1 MRLSR
6 GFWQTYKESP
16 ADAQIPSHRL
26 MLRAGLVHKAA
37 AGLYNQLPMGRRSI
51 RKIEEIVRQE
61 MDRAGAFELLASV
74 VTPGDLWRES
84 GRWEK
89 MGDEL
94 LSFKDKSGA
103 DLCLSPTNEEA
114 VSDIFRKS
122 VKSYKQLPLNLYQIN
137 TKFRDELRPRFGLM
151 RAREFVMK
159 DAYSFDIDQQ
169 GMDASYQAM
178 YRAYCAIFERCGL
191 DFVAVEADAG
201 NMAGGDSQTHE
212 FQVLADTGED
222 QIVCVPQLGQDG
234 YAANRER
241 AETVRQVPD
250 FDFAKTALQS
260 ISTPG
265 TDTIKKV
272 CDFLGKPPHHA
283 LKALVYSYLA
293 EGEEKIVL
301 LQLLGDDELSETKLK
316 NYLGGE
322 PVAPATDA
330 LLERHRLPKGYI
342 GAAKMPSPLR
352 VIFDRAVNLDAS
364 YVAGACQSD
373 THFQGVI
380 PSRDV
385 ADFEVADL
393 RLAREG
399 DLTPDGKES
408 VTIKR
413 GIEVGHIF
421 QLGDLYSK
429 ALKVSVLDKNGRAT
443 APLMGCYGIGVT
455 RIIAAVIEQHH
466 DDKGIVWP
474 KSIAPYDLSLVLVGK
489 SESIKKK
496 GEEIYQNLQAA
507 GLDVLYDDRD
517 AGAGFKFKDAELLGL
532 PLTVVLGEKTFNAS
546 GELEIIT
553 RKNLQKTLVGESQLT
568 DKVCQLHR
576 TAF

>member
-1 MRLSR
+1 MNCSR
-6 GFWQTYKESP
+6 
-16 ADAQIPSHRL
+16 
-26 MLRAGLVHKAA
+26 
-37 AGLYNQLPMGRRSI
+37 
-51 RKIEEIVRQE
+51 
-61 MDRAGAFELLASV
+61 
-74 VTPGDLWRES
+74 
-84 GRWEK
+84 
-89 MGDEL
+89 
-94 LSFKDKSGA
+94 FKDKSGA

-159 DAYSFDIDQQ
+159 DAYSFDIDRAS
-169 GMDASYQAM
+169 MDASYQAM
-178 YRAYCAIFERCGL
+178 YRAYCTVFERCGL
-191 DFVAVEADAG
+191 TFVAVEADAG

-222 QIVCVPQLGQDG
+222 QIVYGPKSG
-234 YAANRER
+234 YAANREK
-241 AETVRQVPD
+241 AETLREVPD
-250 FDFAKTALQS
+250 FDFEKMPLQTV
-260 ISTPG
+260 STPG
-265 TDTIKKV
+265 MDTIKKV
-272 CDFLGKPPHHA
+272 CDFLGKPPHHS
-283 LKALVYSYLA
+283 LKALVYA
-293 EGEEKIVL
+293 HGEEIVL

-316 NYLGGE
+316 NYLGGGQ
-322 PVAPATDA
+322 VAPATDA
-330 LLERHRLPKGYI
+330 QLERNGLPKGYI
-342 GAAKMPSPLR
+342 GAAEMKHPVR
-352 VIFDRAVNLDAS
+352 TIFDRAVNLDAS
-364 YVAGACQSD
+364 YVAGACQKD
-373 THFQGVI
+373 THFQGVV

-385 ADFEVADL
+385 TDFEVADL

-399 DLTPDGKES
+399 DLSPQGQDK
-408 VTIKR
+408 VVIKR

-429 ALKVSVLDKNGRAT
+429 ALKVSVLDKNGRAV

-474 KSIAPYDLSLVLVGK
+474 KNIAPYDLSLVVVGK

-496 GEEIYQNLQAA
+496 GEEIYHSLQAA

-532 PLTVVLGEKTFNAS
+532 PLTVVLGEKTFNSS
-546 GELEIIT
+546 GELEIIE
-553 RKNLQKTLVGESQLT
+553 RKGLQKTLAHESQLAS
-568 DKVCQLHR
+568 KVCELHR
-576 TAF
+576 MAF